1 MNYTAPEWAFIPNYL
16 MSFLEVMQKNA
27 LCIFGGYDY
36 DTGMDSDNG
45 ISMLKKHIKIYTIRH
60 LKVEIVASFT

>member
-16 MSFLEVMQKNA
+16 MSFLEVVQKNA
-27 LCIFGGYDY
+27 LCILGD